1 MIYLYS
7 QGSESVGL
15 GHLNRTIRLSEL
27 FAASNLPHK
36 LLFNLDPYA
45 KTWVEN
51 KTKKYLS
58 VYDVEIKNLD
68 AVVIDAIC
76 IDKYT
81 RQLFCNASKRVVIS
95 PVFNAFD
102 IATHV
107 LVRELSEDVRL
118 SIPASAEV
126 IQEESFAFITSVIR
140 ENDKLNYSSINIGIC
155 LSGGKQDFPYECFFN
170 SIEKISGIDSIT
182 VVGQIEQVKSNITV
196 NVIPIQENT
205 VLLWRKLE
213 NINIFIGRQGLMVS
227 EALAQGIPV
236 ISLKEVGESQKN
248 NAAIKS
254 EMVMSCEISMNGF
267 KRLHDF
273 LRNKKNL
280 QKAHNKIVDY
290 VKDKAKSDLFEA
302 ITKVLG

>member
-7 QGSESVGL
+7 QGSETVGL

-27 FAASNLPHK
+27 FAESNVPHK

-51 KTKKYLS
+51 KTRKYLS
-58 VYDVEIKNLD
+58 VYDVEIEDLD
-68 AVVIDAIC
+68 AVVIDAIY
-76 IDKYT
+76 IDEYT
-81 RQLFCNASKRVVIS
+81 KQLFCNANKRVVIS

-107 LVRELSEDVRL
+107 LVRELSEDDRL

-126 IQEESFAFITSVIR
+126 IQAESFAFITSVR
-140 ENDKLNYSSINIGIC
+140 RKNEVLDYSSIRIGIC

-170 SIEKISGIDSIT
+170 SIEKISGVDSIT
-182 VVGQIEQVKSNITV
+182 VVGQIDKVKSKITV
-196 NVIPIQENT
+196 NVIPIQKNT
-205 VLLWRKLE
+205 ALLWKKLE

-227 EALAQGIPV
+227 EALAQGIPA
-236 ISLKEVGESQKN
+236 ISLREVGESQKN
-248 NAAIKS
+248 NVAIKS
-254 EMVMSCEISMNGF
+254 EMIMSGEISMSGF
-267 KRLHDF
+267 KRLNEF
-273 LRNKKNL
+273 LRNKNNL
-280 QKAHNKIVDY
+280 RKTQKKILEY

-302 ITKVLG
+302 IKKVLG